1 MVTAISLTAVE
12 TIRFLQVDEFDN
24 SYNEDQDITTRS
36 IMQGILKNSD
46 LSDCDSNEASDQVIP
61 NNFNDAPSSINR
73 WNTLLSGACVT

>member
-1 MVTAISLTAVE
+1 
-12 TIRFLQVDEFDN
+12 
-24 SYNEDQDITTRS
+24 
-36 IMQGILKNSD
+36 MQGILKNSD